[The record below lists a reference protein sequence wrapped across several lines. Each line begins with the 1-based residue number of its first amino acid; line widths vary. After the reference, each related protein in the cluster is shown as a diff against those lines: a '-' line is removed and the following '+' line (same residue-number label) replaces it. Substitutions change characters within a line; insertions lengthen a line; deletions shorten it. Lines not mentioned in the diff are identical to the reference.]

1 MSRAIDDIINQDS
14 PVDSLVVDNCQSYI
28 SQGSIG
34 LGGICLGDICP
45 TIITTESFGP
55 RNCSVNNFYTSRAVS
70 GALAHYLQYHNTCKP
85 EIDPSAPKNSKQGL
99 ERALVF

>member
-1 MSRAIDDIINQDS
+1 MSRAIDDIINQDF

-45 TIITTESFGP
+45 TIITT
-55 RNCSVNNFYTSRAVS
+55 
-70 GALAHYLQYHNTCKP
+70 
-85 EIDPSAPKNSKQGL
+85 
-99 ERALVF
+99 